1 MSWIYKGKVFTDEM
15 IPDDAIGFIYR
26 MDTTYEGKSVSYIGR
41 KNFFTDAKA
50 KILKKNLP
58 KDKRKKT
65 YTRVRKMTYQTY
77 YSSNLVLKN
86 LHKEGCPIKREI
98 LRICYTKTEL
108 SYYETKYQFV
118 NEVLESD
125 EWLNGNI
132 LGRFYK
138 QKKHDKQ

>member
-1 MSWIYKGKVFTDEM
+1 
-15 IPDDAIGFIYR
+15 
-26 MDTTYEGKSVSYIGR
+26 
-41 KNFFTDAKA
+41 
-50 KILKKNLP
+50 
-58 KDKRKKT
+58 
-65 YTRVRKMTYQTY
+65 MTYQTY

-138 QKKHDKQ
+138 QKKYDKQ

>member
-1 MSWIYKGKVFTDEM
+1 MSWIYNGKVFTDEM
-15 IPDDAIGFIYR
+15 IPNDAIGFIYR
-26 MDTTYEGKSVSYIGR
+26 MDTIYEGKSVSYIGR
-41 KNFFTDAKA
+41 KTFFTDAKT

-65 YTRVRKMTYQTY
+65 YTRVRKMTYQNY
-77 YSSNLVLKN
+77 YSSNIVLKN
-86 LHKEGCPIKREI
+86 LHKDGHPIRREI
-98 LRICYTKTEL
+98 IRICCSKTEM

-118 NEVLESD
+118 HEVLESD

-138 QKKHDKQ
+138 QKKDDK